1 MSRSAI
7 PASEKP
13 ERAEGMPHGEF
24 DKWCR
29 RGDREALAAEL
40 ATIAEPSA
48 RGKFYANVFT
58 VAERCKP
65 GLARH
70 FGELY
75 VDEFYRGSEPFG
87 AGIGPDAGMLQRLV
101 QLYEYEG
108 AWEMAAWVCEFAVAF
123 GIEADGTPRGFAGR
137 AARNREKAATLA
149 ERMDA
154 ASGAIL

>member
-1 MSRSAI
+1 MSRS
-7 PASEKP
+7 
-13 ERAEGMPHGEF
+13 EF

-48 RGKFYANVFT
+48 RAKFYAGVFT
-58 VAERCKP
+58 IAERSKP

-75 VDEFYRGSEPFG
+75 VDEFYRESEPFG
-87 AGIGPDAGMLQRLV
+87 AEIGPDLGILQRLV
-101 QLYEYEG
+101 QLYEYES

-123 GIEADGTPRGFAGR
+123 GIADDGTPRGFAGR
-137 AARNREKAATLA
+137 AERNREKAVMV
-149 ERMDA
+149 ERVVPNA
-154 ASGAIL
+154 LS